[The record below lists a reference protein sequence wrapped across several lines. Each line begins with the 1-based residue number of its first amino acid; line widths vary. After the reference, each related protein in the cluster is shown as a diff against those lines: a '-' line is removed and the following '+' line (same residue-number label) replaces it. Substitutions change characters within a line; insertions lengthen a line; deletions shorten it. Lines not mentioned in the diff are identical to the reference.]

1 MKKRTVSALTL
12 SSLYLCSA
20 AWAGEVVELSTEC
33 ESALALSA
41 APTYMRDKAGIYVLG
56 QDGYEKIRTSENG
69 FACMVTREGPMSVVP
84 QCFDPIGQTVHMK
97 VAKDEA
103 KKMRAGMSR
112 ADIRKERVQGFYDGT
127 YTPAKGHGV
136 VYMASAFNYIDLP
149 NRRIHVAPHVM
160 YHAPGVT
167 NADLGSVP
175 QEAFQNK
182 GMPFMANSGPMGF
195 MIGFTEKATD
205 SGDVH
210 AKCKG
215 QLPDRNKFMPF
226 PPK

>member
-56 QDGYEKIRTSENG
+56 QDGYEKIRASENG
-69 FACMVTREGPMSVVP
+69 FACMVTREGPISVVP

-136 VYMASAFNYIDLP
+136 VYMASAFIILICRTGEYML
-149 NRRIHVAPHVM
+149 RRTSCIMLRASQMPISDQ
-160 YHAPGVT
+160 YRRKLFKTKACRLWQIPGPW
-167 NADLGSVP
+167 AL
-175 QEAFQNK
+175 
-182 GMPFMANSGPMGF
+182 
-195 MIGFTEKATD
+195 
-205 SGDVH
+205 
-210 AKCKG
+210 
-215 QLPDRNKFMPF
+215 
-226 PPK
+226 